1 MRIKGFIF
9 DYGGTLDTRGN
20 HWGKVLWHGYER
32 PGVPVGEQDFR
43 DAYVYGE
50 RTLATSPIVK
60 PDFTFRDTLQ
70 AKIRLQLQ
78 WLEENRNL
86 GDATGYLK
94 RILDDVYQQTMQT
107 TKESALVLEE
117 LAKKYPL
124 VLVSNFYGN
133 IATVLREFSLD
144 HLFGDII
151 ESAVVGIRKP
161 DARIFALGVEHLGMK
176 AEEVAVVGD
185 SYDKDILPSHSIG
198 CHTIWF
204 KGEGWTDEV
213 VENPVADKVIGSLK
227 EILSLAE

>member
-32 PGVPVGEQDFR
+32 TGVPVGEQDFR

-78 WLEENRNL
+78 WLEENRSL
-86 GDATGYLK
+86 GDATRYLE
-94 RILDDVYQQTMQT
+94 RILDDVYQQTKDT
-107 TKESALVLEE
+107 TKESAQVVEE
-117 LAKKYPL
+117 LAKRFPL

-133 IATVLREFSLD
+133 ISTVLREFGLD

-161 DARIFALGVEHLGMK
+161 DARIFALGVERLGMK

-227 EILSLAE
+227 EILPLAE

>member
-32 PGVPVGEQDFR
+32 TGVPVGEQDFR

-78 WLEENRNL
+78 WLEENRSL
-86 GDATGYLK
+86 GDATRYLE
-94 RILDDVYQQTMQT
+94 RILDDVYQQTKET
-107 TKESALVLEE
+107 TKESAQVVEE
-117 LAKKYPL
+117 LAKRFPL

-133 IATVLREFSLD
+133 ISTVLREFGLD

-161 DARIFALGVEHLGMK
+161 DARIFALGVERLGMK
-176 AEEVAVVGD
+176 AEDVAVVGD

-204 KGEGWTDEV
+204 KGEGWTDDV

-227 EILSLAE
+227 EILPLAE

>member
-32 PGVPVGEQDFR
+32 TGVPVGEQDFR

-86 GDATGYLK
+86 GDATRYLE
-94 RILDDVYQQTMQT
+94 RILDDVYQQTKDT

-117 LAKKYPL
+117 LAKKFPL

-133 IATVLREFSLD
+133 ISTVLREFGLD

-161 DARIFALGVEHLGMK
+161 DARIFALGVERLGLK

>member
-32 PGVPVGEQDFR
+32 TGVPVGEQDFR

-78 WLEENRNL
+78 WLEEKRNL

-133 IATVLREFSLD
+133 IATVLRGFSLD

-161 DARIFALGVEHLGMK
+161 DARIFALGVERLGMK

-198 CHTIWF
+198 CHTIWL

>member
-32 PGVPVGEQDFR
+32 TGVPVGEQDFR

-60 PDFTFRDTLQ
+60 PDFTFRYTLQ

-86 GDATGYLK
+86 GDATRYLE
-94 RILDDVYQQTMQT
+94 RILDDVYQQTKDT

-117 LAKKYPL
+117 LAKRFPL

-133 IATVLREFSLD
+133 ISTVLREFGLD

-161 DARIFALGVEHLGMK
+161 DARIFALGVERLGLK

-213 VENPVADKVIGSLK
+213 VENSVADKVIGSLK
-227 EILSLAE
+227 EILPLAE

>member
-32 PGVPVGEQDFR
+32 TGVPVGEQDFR
-43 DAYVYGE
+43 EAYVYGE

-78 WLEENRNL
+78 WLEENRSL
-86 GDATGYLK
+86 GDATRYLE
-94 RILDDVYQQTMQT
+94 RILDDVYQQTKDT

-117 LAKKYPL
+117 LAKKFPL

-133 IATVLREFSLD
+133 ISTVLREFGLD

-161 DARIFALGVEHLGMK
+161 DARIFALGVERLGLK

-213 VENPVADKVIGSLK
+213 VENPVADKMIGSLK

>member
-32 PGVPVGEQDFR
+32 TGVPVGEQDFR

-86 GDATGYLK
+86 GDATRYLE
-94 RILDDVYQQTMQT
+94 RILDDVYQQTKDT

-117 LAKKYPL
+117 LAKRFPL

-133 IATVLREFSLD
+133 ISTVLREFGLD
-144 HLFGDII
+144 HLFSDII

-161 DARIFALGVEHLGMK
+161 DARIFALGVKRLGMK

-213 VENPVADKVIGSLK
+213 VENPVADKMIGSLK

>member
-32 PGVPVGEQDFR
+32 TGVPVGEEDFR

-86 GDATGYLK
+86 GDATRYLE
-94 RILDDVYQQTMQT
+94 RILDDVYQQTKDT

-117 LAKKYPL
+117 LAKRFPL

-133 IATVLREFSLD
+133 ISTVLREFGLD

-161 DARIFALGVEHLGMK
+161 DARIFALGVERLGMR

-213 VENPVADKVIGSLK
+213 VENSVADKVIGSLK

>member
-20 HWGKVLWHGYER
+20 HWGKVLWYGYER
-32 PGVPVGEQDFR
+32 TGVPVGEQDFR

-86 GDATGYLK
+86 GDATRYLE
-94 RILDDVYQQTMQT
+94 RILDDVYQQTKET
-107 TKESALVLEE
+107 TKESALVLGE
-117 LAKKYPL
+117 LAQRFPL

-133 IATVLREFSLD
+133 ISTVLREFGLD

-161 DARIFALGVEHLGMK
+161 DARIFALGVERLGMK
-176 AEEVAVVGD
+176 AEEVTVVGD

-213 VENPVADKVIGSLK
+213 VKNPVADKVIGSLK
-227 EILSLAE
+227 EILPLAE

>member
-9 DYGGTLDTRGN
+9 DYGGTLDTKGN

-32 PGVPVGEQDFR
+32 TGVPVGEQDFR

-86 GDATGYLK
+86 GDATRYLE
-94 RILDDVYQQTMQT
+94 RILDDVYLQTKET
-107 TKESALVLEE
+107 TKESAQVLEE
-117 LAKKYPL
+117 LAKRFPL

-133 IATVLREFSLD
+133 ISTVLREFGLD

-161 DARIFALGVEHLGMK
+161 DARIFALGVERLGLK

-227 EILSLAE
+227 EILPLAE

>member
-32 PGVPVGEQDFR
+32 IGVPVGEQNFR

-161 DARIFALGVEHLGMK
+161 DARIFALGVERLGMK
-176 AEEVAVVGD
+176 TEEVAVVGD

>member
-32 PGVPVGEQDFR
+32 TGVPVGEQDFR

-78 WLEENRNL
+78 WLEENRSL
-86 GDATGYLK
+86 GDATRYLE
-94 RILDDVYQQTMQT
+94 RILDDVYQQTKDT
-107 TKESALVLEE
+107 TKESALVLEG
-117 LAKKYPL
+117 LTKRFPL

-133 IATVLREFSLD
+133 ISTVLREFGLD

-161 DARIFALGVEHLGMK
+161 DARIFALGVERLGLK

-227 EILSLAE
+227 EILPLAE

>member
-32 PGVPVGEQDFR
+32 TGVPVGEQDFR

-86 GDATGYLK
+86 GDATRYLE
-94 RILDDVYQQTMQT
+94 RILDDVYQQTKDT

-117 LAKKYPL
+117 LTKRFPL

-133 IATVLREFSLD
+133 ISTVLREFGLD

-161 DARIFALGVEHLGMK
+161 DARIFALGVERLGLK

-213 VENPVADKVIGSLK
+213 VENSVADKVIGSLK

>member
-32 PGVPVGEQDFR
+32 TGVPVGEQDFR

-78 WLEENRNL
+78 WLEENRSL
-86 GDATGYLK
+86 GDATRFLE
-94 RILDDVYQQTMQT
+94 RILDDVYQQTKDT

-117 LAKKYPL
+117 LAKRFPL

-133 IATVLREFSLD
+133 ISTVLREFGLD

-161 DARIFALGVEHLGMK
+161 DARIFALGVERLGLK

-213 VENPVADKVIGSLK
+213 VENSVADKVIGSLK

>member
-32 PGVPVGEQDFR
+32 TGVPVGEQDFR

-78 WLEENRNL
+78 WLEEKRNL

-133 IATVLREFSLD
+133 VETVLADFDLARYFKKVV
-144 HLFGDII
+144 

-161 DARIFALGVEHLGMK
+161 DPRIFALGVEALGVP
-176 AEEVAVVGD
+176 AENVLVVGD
-185 SYDKDILPSHSIG
+185 SYKKDIVPAESIG
-198 CHTIWF
+198 CQVAWL
-204 KGEGWTDEV
+204 KGKGWTAEEDAV
-213 VENPVADKVIGSLK
+213 THP
-227 EILSLAE
+227 EIIKKLEEIEKRFV

>member
-32 PGVPVGEQDFR
+32 TGVPVGEQDFR

-78 WLEENRNL
+78 WLEENRSL
-86 GDATGYLK
+86 GDATRYLE
-94 RILDDVYQQTMQT
+94 RILDDVYQQTKDT
-107 TKESALVLEE
+107 TKESALVVGE
-117 LAKKYPL
+117 LAKRFPL

-133 IATVLREFSLD
+133 ISTVLREFGLD

-161 DARIFALGVEHLGMK
+161 DARIFALGVERLGKK

-213 VENPVADKVIGSLK
+213 VENSVADKVIGSLK
-227 EILSLAE
+227 EILPLAE

>member
-32 PGVPVGEQDFR
+32 TGVPVDEQDFR
-43 DAYVYGE
+43 EAYVYGE

-78 WLEENRNL
+78 WLEENRSL
-86 GDATGYLK
+86 GDATRYLE
-94 RILDDVYQQTMQT
+94 RILDDVYQQTKDT

-117 LAKKYPL
+117 LAKKFPL

-133 IATVLREFSLD
+133 ISTVLREFGLD

-161 DARIFALGVEHLGMK
+161 DARIFALGVERLGMK

-213 VENPVADKVIGSLK
+213 VENSVADKVIGSLK

>member
-32 PGVPVGEQDFR
+32 TGVPVGEQDLR

-86 GDATGYLK
+86 GDATRFLE
-94 RILDDVYQQTMQT
+94 RILDDVYQQTKET

-117 LAKKYPL
+117 LAKRFPL

-133 IATVLREFSLD
+133 ISTVLREFGLD

-161 DARIFALGVEHLGMK
+161 DARIFALGVERLGMK

-227 EILSLAE
+227 EILPLAE

>member
-32 PGVPVGEQDFR
+32 TEVPVDEQDFR

-78 WLEENRNL
+78 WLEEKRNL

-161 DARIFALGVEHLGMK
+161 DARIFALGVERLGMK

>member
-32 PGVPVGEQDFR
+32 TGVPVGEQDFR

-107 TKESALVLEE
+107 TKESAPVLEE

-161 DARIFALGVEHLGMK
+161 DARIFALGVERLGMK
-176 AEEVAVVGD
+176 TEEVAVVGD

>member
-32 PGVPVGEQDFR
+32 TGVPVGEQDFR
-43 DAYVYGE
+43 EAYVYGE

-86 GDATGYLK
+86 GDATRYLE
-94 RILDDVYQQTMQT
+94 RILDDVYQQTKDT
-107 TKESALVLEE
+107 TKESAQVVGE
-117 LAKKYPL
+117 LAKRFPL

-133 IATVLREFSLD
+133 ISTVLREFGLD

-161 DARIFALGVEHLGMK
+161 DARIFALGVERLGMK

>member
-32 PGVPVGEQDFR
+32 TGVPVGEQDFR
-43 DAYVYGE
+43 EAYVYGE

-86 GDATGYLK
+86 GDATGYLN
-94 RILDDVYQQTMQT
+94 RILDNVYQQTKET

-144 HLFGDII
+144 HLFSDII

-161 DARIFALGVEHLGMK
+161 DARIFALGVERLGMK
-176 AEEVAVVGD
+176 TEEVAVVGD

>member
-9 DYGGTLDTRGN
+9 DYGGTLDTKGN

-32 PGVPVGEQDFR
+32 TGVPVGEQDFR

-86 GDATGYLK
+86 GDATRYLE
-94 RILDDVYQQTMQT
+94 RILDDVYQQTKDT
-107 TKESALVLEE
+107 TKESALVVGE
-117 LAKKYPL
+117 LAQRFPL

-133 IATVLREFSLD
+133 ISTVLREFGLD

-161 DARIFALGVEHLGMK
+161 DARIFALGVERLGLK

>member
-32 PGVPVGEQDFR
+32 TGVPVDEQDFR

-86 GDATGYLK
+86 GDATRYLE
-94 RILDDVYQQTMQT
+94 RILDDVYQQTKDT
-107 TKESALVLEE
+107 TKESALVLGE
-117 LAKKYPL
+117 LAQRFPL

-133 IATVLREFSLD
+133 ISTVLREFGLD

-161 DARIFALGVEHLGMK
+161 DTRIFALGVERLGMK

-213 VENPVADKVIGSLK
+213 VKNPVADKVIGSLK
-227 EILSLAE
+227 EILPLAE

>member
-32 PGVPVGEQDFR
+32 TGVPVGEQDFR

-78 WLEENRNL
+78 WLEENRSL
-86 GDATGYLK
+86 GDATRYLE
-94 RILDDVYQQTMQT
+94 RILDDVYQQTKDT
-107 TKESALVLEE
+107 TKESALVVGE
-117 LAKKYPL
+117 LAKRFPL

-133 IATVLREFSLD
+133 ISTVLREFSLD

-161 DARIFALGVEHLGMK
+161 DARIFALGVERLGMK
-176 AEEVAVVGD
+176 TEEVAVVGD

>member
-32 PGVPVGEQDFR
+32 TGVPVGEQDFR

-78 WLEENRNL
+78 WLEENRSL
-86 GDATGYLK
+86 GDATRYLE
-94 RILDDVYQQTMQT
+94 RILDDVYQQTKDT

-117 LAKKYPL
+117 LAKRFPL

-133 IATVLREFSLD
+133 ISTVLREFGLD

-161 DARIFALGVEHLGMK
+161 DARIFALGVERLGLK

>member
-32 PGVPVGEQDFR
+32 TGVPVGEQDFR
-43 DAYVYGE
+43 EAYVYGE

-86 GDATGYLK
+86 GDATRYLE
-94 RILDDVYQQTMQT
+94 RILDDVYQQTKDT

-117 LAKKYPL
+117 LAKRFPL

-133 IATVLREFSLD
+133 ISTVLREFGLD

-161 DARIFALGVEHLGMK
+161 DARIFALGVERLGLK

-204 KGEGWTDEV
+204 KGEGWTDDV

>member
-32 PGVPVGEQDFR
+32 TGVPVGEQDFR

-78 WLEENRNL
+78 WLEENRSL
-86 GDATGYLK
+86 GDATRYLE
-94 RILDDVYQQTMQT
+94 RILDDVYQQTKDT
-107 TKESALVLEE
+107 TKESALVLEG
-117 LAKKYPL
+117 LAQRFPL

-133 IATVLREFSLD
+133 ISTVLREFGLD

-161 DARIFALGVEHLGMK
+161 DARIFALGVERLGLK

-213 VENPVADKVIGSLK
+213 VENPVADKMIGSLK

>member
-32 PGVPVGEQDFR
+32 TGVPVGEQDFR

-86 GDATGYLK
+86 GDAAKYLE
-94 RILDDVYQQTMQT
+94 RILDDVYQQTKET
-107 TKESALVLEE
+107 TKESAQVVGE
-117 LAKKYPL
+117 LAQRFPL

-133 IATVLREFSLD
+133 ISTVLREFGLD

-161 DARIFALGVEHLGMK
+161 DARIFALGVERLGLK

-227 EILSLAE
+227 EILPLAE

>member
-32 PGVPVGEQDFR
+32 TGVPVGEQDFR

-60 PDFTFRDTLQ
+60 PDFTFRDTLH

-161 DARIFALGVEHLGMK
+161 DARIFALGVERLGMK
-176 AEEVAVVGD
+176 TEEVAVVGD
-185 SYDKDILPSHSIG
+185 SNDKDILPSHSIG

-213 VENPVADKVIGSLK
+213 VENPVADNVIGSLK
-227 EILSLAE
+227 EILSLTE

>member
-32 PGVPVGEQDFR
+32 TGVPVGEQDFR

-86 GDATGYLK
+86 GDATRYLE
-94 RILDDVYQQTMQT
+94 RILDDVYQQTKDT
-107 TKESALVLEE
+107 TKESALVVGE
-117 LAKKYPL
+117 LAQRFPL

-133 IATVLREFSLD
+133 ISTVLREFGLD

-161 DARIFALGVEHLGMK
+161 DARIFALGVERLGMK

-204 KGEGWTDEV
+204 KGEGWTDKV
-213 VENPVADKVIGSLK
+213 VENPVADKVIGRLK
-227 EILSLAE
+227 EILPLAE

>member
-32 PGVPVGEQDFR
+32 TGVPVGEQDFR

-94 RILDDVYQQTMQT
+94 RILDNVYQQTKET

-161 DARIFALGVEHLGMK
+161 DAHIFALGVEHLGMK
-176 AEEVAVVGD
+176 AEEVVVVGD

-213 VENPVADKVIGSLK
+213 VENSVADKVIGSLK

>member
-32 PGVPVGEQDFR
+32 TGVPVGEQDFR
-43 DAYVYGE
+43 EAYVYGE

-78 WLEENRNL
+78 WLEENRSL
-86 GDATGYLK
+86 GDATRYLE
-94 RILDDVYQQTMQT
+94 RILDDVYQQTKDT
-107 TKESALVLEE
+107 TKESAMVLEE
-117 LAKKYPL
+117 LAQKFPL

-133 IATVLREFSLD
+133 IATVLREFGLD

-161 DARIFALGVEHLGMK
+161 DARIFALGVERLGLK

-185 SYDKDILPSHSIG
+185 SYDKDILPSHSIC

-204 KGEGWTDEV
+204 KGEGWTDDV

>member
-32 PGVPVGEQDFR
+32 TGVPVGEQDFR

-78 WLEENRNL
+78 WLEENRSL
-86 GDATGYLK
+86 GDATRYLE
-94 RILDDVYQQTMQT
+94 RILDDVYQQTKET
-107 TKESALVLEE
+107 TKESAQVVEE
-117 LAKKYPL
+117 LAKRFPL

-133 IATVLREFSLD
+133 ISTVLREFGLD

-161 DARIFALGVEHLGMK
+161 DARIFALGVERLGLK
-176 AEEVAVVGD
+176 AEDVAVVGD

-204 KGEGWTDEV
+204 KGEGWTDDV

>member
-1 MRIKGFIF
+1 MWIKGFIF

-32 PGVPVGEQDFR
+32 TGVPVGEQDFR

-78 WLEENRNL
+78 WLEEKRNL

-161 DARIFALGVEHLGMK
+161 DARIFALGVERLGMK

-198 CHTIWF
+198 CHTIWL

>member
-32 PGVPVGEQDFR
+32 TGVPVGKQDFR

-78 WLEENRNL
+78 WLEENRSL
-86 GDATGYLK
+86 GDATRYLEQ
-94 RILDDVYQQTMQT
+94 ILDDVYQQTKDT

-117 LAKKYPL
+117 LAKRFPL

-133 IATVLREFSLD
+133 ISTVLREFGLD

-161 DARIFALGVEHLGMK
+161 DARIFALGVERLGLK

-204 KGEGWTDEV
+204 KGEGWTDDV

>member
-32 PGVPVGEQDFR
+32 TGVPVGEQDFR

-86 GDATGYLK
+86 GDATRFLE
-94 RILDDVYQQTMQT
+94 RILDDVYQQTKDT

-117 LAKKYPL
+117 LAKRFPL

-133 IATVLREFSLD
+133 IATVLREFGLD

-161 DARIFALGVEHLGMK
+161 NARIFALGVERLGMK
-176 AEEVAVVGD
+176 TEEVAVVGD
-185 SYDKDILPSHSIG
+185 SYDKDILPSHSID

-227 EILSLAE
+227 EILSLTE

>member
-32 PGVPVGEQDFR
+32 TGVPVGEQDFR

-78 WLEENRNL
+78 WLEENRSL
-86 GDATGYLK
+86 GDATRYLE
-94 RILDDVYQQTMQT
+94 RILDDVYQQTKDT

-117 LAKKYPL
+117 LAKRFPL

-133 IATVLREFSLD
+133 ISTVLREFGLD

-161 DARIFALGVEHLGMK
+161 DARIFALGVERLGLK

-213 VENPVADKVIGSLK
+213 VENPVADKVIGSMK